1 MALIITKSSE
11 AQNAL
16 KLITDAGIDATERL
30 DGIEVADNDADEAAE
45 VLRDEYIVHVIE
57 Y

>member
-16 KLITDAGIDATERL
+16 KLITDAGIDAIERL
-30 DGIEVADNDADEAAE
+30 DGIEVADSDSGE
-45 VLRDEYIVHVIE
+45 VSVLLRDEYIVYVVE